1 MKNKKII
8 FYVTRQYMR
17 KNKKRTFTTFLGI
30 IFMVMLMT
38 CVFVG
43 KDTAFSYLEQTA
55 ALKSGD
61 WHIRAYEVDGK
72 QYEQIKALDYV
83 DETAVSM
90 DMGFSDCAVSKNEE
104 KPYWKIKG

>member
-1 MKNKKII
+1 MRKKNIV
-8 FYVTRQYMR
+8 FYVTKQYM
-17 KNKKRTFTTFLGI
+17 KQNKKRTFTTFLGI

-61 WHIRAYEVDGK
+61 WHIRAYEADSR
-72 QYEQIKALDYV
+72 QY
-83 DETAVSM
+83 VSSFRISR
-90 DMGFSDCAVSKNEE
+90 DSFLRLQR
-104 KPYWKIKG
+104 